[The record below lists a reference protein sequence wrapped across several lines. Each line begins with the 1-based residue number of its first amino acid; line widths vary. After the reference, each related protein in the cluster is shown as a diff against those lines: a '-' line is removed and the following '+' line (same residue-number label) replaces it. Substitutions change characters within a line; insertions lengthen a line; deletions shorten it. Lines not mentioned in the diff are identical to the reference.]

1 MPLSIIIPCYN
12 EANRFPTERYLQFL
26 KQQPEVRLVFVDDGS
41 SDTTEQVLSAIVAA
55 FPKQTN
61 LIVLEKNQGKAGAV
75 QKGMLWAVTKTTS
88 DRFAYLDAD
97 LSTSLEECLRLS
109 EGIDENCRFI
119 FGSRIL
125 KTDNQIER
133 KWYRFLIGRV
143 VATAIS
149 TLLGISVYDTQCGCK
164 ILHRDL
170 VELAFKDV
178 FSSRWLFDVEI
189 FFRLIRA
196 FGKEGMIAFSKEV
209 PLDQWIDTE
218 DSRVKFTYMFR
229 LWVDLATIYFR
240 YRS

>member
-12 EANRFPTERYLQFL
+12 EANRFPSERYLAYL
-26 KQQPEVRLVFVDDGS
+26 KATPEVSLVFVNDGS

-97 LSTSLEECLRLS
+97 LSTSLEECQRLA
-109 EGIDENCRFI
+109 EGIDDHYRFI

-164 ILHRDL
+164 ILQREL
-170 VELAFKDV
+170 VELAFKDD

-196 FGKEGMIAFSKEV
+196 FGKEEMIAFSKEV

>member
-164 ILHRDL
+164 ILYRDL
-170 VELAFKDV
+170 VELAFKDA

-196 FGKEGMIAFSKEV
+196 FGKEEMVAFSKEV

>member
-1 MPLSIIIPCYN
+1 MPLSIVIPCYN
-12 EANRFPTERYLQFL
+12 EANRFPAHRYHQFL
-26 KQQPEVRLVFVDDGS
+26 KENSTVFLVLVDDGS
-41 SDTTEQVLSAIVAA
+41 SDNTHEVLSATAAA
-55 FPKQTN
+55 FPKN
-61 LIVLEKNQGKAGAV
+61 VEVLSLPKNQGKAGAV
-75 QKGMLWAVTKTTS
+75 QTGMLWAQKNTS
-88 DRFAYLDAD
+88 AECFAYLDAD

-109 EGIDENCRFI
+109 KGIDNDCRFI

-125 KTDNQIER
+125 KTDNKIER
-133 KWYRFLIGRV
+133 KWYRFLIGRI

-164 ILHRDL
+164 IFAHDL
-170 VELAFKDV
+170 VKLAFKDS

-196 FGKEGMIAFSKEV
+196 FGKEDMIAFSKEV
-209 PLDQWIDTE
+209 PLEQWIDTE

>member
-170 VELAFKDV
+170 VELAFKDA

-196 FGKEGMIAFSKEV
+196 FGKEEMVAFSKEI

-218 DSRVKFTYMFR
+218 DSRVKFSYMFR

>member
-41 SDTTEQVLSAIVAA
+41 SDTTEQVLSATVAA

-170 VELAFKDV
+170 VELAFKDA

-196 FGKEGMIAFSKEV
+196 FGKEEMVAFSKEV

-218 DSRVKFTYMFR
+218 DSRVKFSYMFR

>member
-26 KQQPEVRLVFVDDGS
+26 KQQPEVRLIFVDDGS

-170 VELAFKDV
+170 VELAFKDA

-196 FGKEGMIAFSKEV
+196 FGKEEMVAFSKEV

-218 DSRVKFTYMFR
+218 DSRVKFSYMFR

>member
-170 VELAFKDV
+170 VELAFKDA

-196 FGKEGMIAFSKEV
+196 YGKEEMVAFSKEV

-240 YRS
+240 YS

>member
-12 EANRFPTERYLQFL
+12 EANRFPTERYLQFI

-61 LIVLEKNQGKAGAV
+61 LFVLEKNQGKAGAV

-170 VELAFKDV
+170 VELAFKDA

-196 FGKEGMIAFSKEV
+196 FGKEEMVAFSKEI

-218 DSRVKFTYMFR
+218 DSRVKFSYMFR

>member
-109 EGIDENCRFI
+109 EGIDESCRFI

-170 VELAFKDV
+170 VELAFKDA

-196 FGKEGMIAFSKEV
+196 FGKKEMGAFSKEV

>member
-170 VELAFKDV
+170 VELAFKDA

-196 FGKEGMIAFSKEV
+196 FGKEEMVAFSKEV

-240 YRS
+240 YS

>member
-75 QKGMLWAVTKTTS
+75 QKGILWAVTKTTS

-97 LSTSLEECLRLS
+97 LSTSLEECLQLS
-109 EGIDENCRFI
+109 EGIDEDYRFI

-170 VELAFKDV
+170 VELAFKDS

-196 FGKEGMIAFSKEV
+196 FGKEKMIAFSKEV
-209 PLDQWIDTE
+209 PLNQWIDTE

>member
-1 MPLSIIIPCYN
+1 MPLSIIVPCYN
-12 EANRFPTERYLQFL
+12 EANRFPSAHYLSYLNTATE
-26 KQQPEVRLVFVDDGS
+26 VNLVFVDDGS
-41 SDTTEQVLSAIVAA
+41 ADTTTDVLNNIATA
-55 FPKQTN
+55 FPQQVT
-61 LIVLEKNQGKAGAV
+61 VLVLKENQGKAGAV
-75 QKGMLWAVTKTTS
+75 RHGMLWALKETSS
-88 DRFAYLDAD
+88 DRLAYLDAD
-97 LSTSLEECLRLS
+97 LSTSLEECERLAK
-109 EGIDENCRFI
+109 GIDNHFRFV

-164 ILHRDL
+164 ILQREL
-170 VELAFKDV
+170 VELAFKDT

-196 FGKEGMIAFSKEV
+196 FGKEEMIAFSKEV

>member
-75 QKGMLWAVTKTTS
+75 QKGILWAVTKTTS

-97 LSTSLEECLRLS
+97 LSTSLEECLQLS
-109 EGIDENCRFI
+109 EGIDEDYRFI

-170 VELAFKDV
+170 VELAFKDS

-196 FGKEGMIAFSKEV
+196 FGKEKMIAFSKEV
-209 PLDQWIDTE
+209 PLNQWIYTE

>member
-1 MPLSIIIPCYN
+1 M
-12 EANRFPTERYLQFL
+12 
-26 KQQPEVRLVFVDDGS
+26 K
-41 SDTTEQVLSAIVAA
+41 
-55 FPKQTN
+55 
-61 LIVLEKNQGKAGAV
+61 
-75 QKGMLWAVTKTTS
+75 
-88 DRFAYLDAD
+88 
-97 LSTSLEECLRLS
+97 RLS
-109 EGIDENCRFI
+109 FY
-119 FGSRIL
+119 FWLAHL

-164 ILHRDL
+164 IFAHDL
-170 VELAFKDV
+170 VKLAFKDS

-189 FFRLIRA
+189 FFPSYSGFWKRGYDR
-196 FGKEGMIAFSKEV
+196 FFKEV

>member
-41 SDTTEQVLSAIVAA
+41 SDTTEKVLSAIVAA

-75 QKGMLWAVTKTTS
+75 QKGILWAVTKTTS

-97 LSTSLEECLRLS
+97 LSTSLEECLQLS
-109 EGIDENCRFI
+109 EGIDEDYRFI

-170 VELAFKDV
+170 VELAFKDS

-196 FGKEGMIAFSKEV
+196 FGKEKMIAFSKEV
-209 PLDQWIDTE
+209 PLNQWIDTE

>member
-170 VELAFKDV
+170 VELAFKDA

-189 FFRLIRA
+189 FFLLIRA
-196 FGKEGMIAFSKEV
+196 FGKEEMVAFSKEV

-240 YRS
+240 YS